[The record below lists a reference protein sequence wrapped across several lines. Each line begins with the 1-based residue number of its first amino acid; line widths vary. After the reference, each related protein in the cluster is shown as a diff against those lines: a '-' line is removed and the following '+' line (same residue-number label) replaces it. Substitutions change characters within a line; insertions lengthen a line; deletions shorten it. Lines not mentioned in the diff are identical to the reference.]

1 MKPGYR
7 FGAPWALS
15 LRLMTILSI
24 VILGGMALIGLTA
37 EPIDTWLWPLA
48 MVVLPL
54 GVLVIAAF
62 FMILG
67 YELTPDEIL
76 IRRPGWASRVSL
88 KGLQSVEVDPEAMR
102 RSLRTF
108 GNGGLFCFAGR
119 FRNRKLGPYRAWAT
133 DPKSAVVLKFADRV
147 VVVTPDEPR
156 KFAARVRT
164 VNQGS

>member
-1 MKPGYR
+1 MAGYK

-15 LRLMTILSI
+15 LKLMTLFSI
-24 VILGGMALIGLTA
+24 AILGGMAVIGLTV
-37 EPIDTWLWPLA
+37 EPIDTWVWPLA

-54 GVLVIAAF
+54 GVLVIGVF

-67 YELTPDEIL
+67 YELTQDELL
-76 IRRPGWASRVSL
+76 IRRPGWKSRLSL
-88 KGLQSVEVDPEAMR
+88 AGLRSVEVDPEAMR

-133 DPKSAVVLKFADRV
+133 DPKSAVVLRFDDRV
-147 VVVTPDEPR
+147 AVVTPEEPR
-156 KFAARVRT
+156 RFAAKIQARIPER
-164 VNQGS
+164 